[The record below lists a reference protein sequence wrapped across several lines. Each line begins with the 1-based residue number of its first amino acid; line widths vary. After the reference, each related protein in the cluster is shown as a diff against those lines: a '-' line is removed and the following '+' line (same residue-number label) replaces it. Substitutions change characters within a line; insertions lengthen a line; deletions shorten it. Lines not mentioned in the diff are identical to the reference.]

1 MDPPR
6 AAVAIPEGTNHDAI
20 QKPLNR
26 VAIRRMARIRQRLA
40 VVALERR
47 NAHRPVLQRIPDD
60 RAEHTHVRLRQVTL
74 ALDVA
79 NQCERVLGR
88 RTVVHTQRPA
98 SLGRQVG
105 RQQRPRLVLGNERGK
120 DGSRHWKG
128 L

>member
-6 AAVAIPEGTNHDAI
+6 AAVAIPEGTDHDAI
-20 QKPLNR
+20 QEPLHR
-26 VAIRRMARIRQRLA
+26 VAGRRLA
-40 VVALERR
+40 LRQSLAVLALERR
-47 NAHRPVLQRIPDD
+47 DAHGPVLQRIPDD